1 MWREALPRHTIHV
14 ADSTDYLRQPA
25 AFLGDV
31 FAFLGVR
38 TLKPEE
44 MRAIVALPTELV
56 TSALDEQDDPP
67 WQATR
72 PSSRGAMAL
81 SPRHAN
87 GCTAVRGGGL
97 APRERAA
104 LTRRKRELAD

>member
-1 MWREALPRHTIHV
+1 MLPGLTTPLVKMWREALQRHTIHV

-56 TSALDEQDDPP
+56 TSALDERT
-67 WQATR
+67 TR
-72 PSSRGAMAL
+72 RGKQHVPLQTPQPSSLRGIKAT
-81 SPRHAN
+81 P
-87 GCTAVRGGGL
+87 TARLAGNDVLRG
-97 APRERAA
+97 
-104 LTRRKRELAD
+104 